1 MDIQSCILSLGS
13 FNGLLFAIIV
23 LLILLSAF
31 FSMSET
37 AFSSSSESKLK
48 LMIDNKVAGSK
59 KAMYL
64 YEKFDKTLI
73 TLLIGNNIVNV
84 GVSTIAVIF
93 FARLI
98 IDVEESTISL
108 ITTAIITVALLIFGE
123 IVPKMLAKR
132 NPESIAVKVAFIIYI
147 LMYILYPL
155 VFVFLGIQKIF
166 ASKKDEEV
174 QDREELDV
182 IVDEFQEQGAIED
195 KEAEQ
200 IHNLLDLNET
210 TVQDIMVPR
219 IKMASLPFDATLD
232 EVKAFMLD
240 NPFSR
245 IPVYK
250 NDKDHVVGV
259 LYERDFFPALVK
271 NKNVSW
277 KKLLRP
283 VKYVSAAMHVDD
295 LIRDLQTSKT
305 HLAVVI
311 SEIGEVQGI
320 VTMEDALEEIVG
332 EIYDEHDNPAS
343 LELRFEKQDDGS
355 YIVDADMFVDD
366 LFEKLDVGQAPE
378 NIPSKI
384 SGWLFE
390 KCESVPVAGFSMQY
404 LSSYSKENPEVEG
417 KYDDFNKMI
426 TISIYEVKN
435 RAITLSKV
443 VVRDATEE
451 EIDNFENDEE

>member
-1 MDIQSCILSLGS
+1 MDIQSIVLAST
-13 FNGLLFAIIV
+13 FNVPLFALMIG
-23 LLILLSAF
+23 LILFSAF

-37 AFSSSSESKLK
+37 AFSSCSESRLK
-48 LMIDNKVAGSK
+48 LMIDNKVSGSK

-64 YEKFDKTLI
+64 YEKFDKTLV
-73 TLLIGNNIVNV
+73 TLLIGNNLVNIAL
-84 GVSTIAVIF
+84 STFAVIF
-93 FARLI
+93 FTQLI
-98 IDVEESTISL
+98 SNLDESMISL
-108 ITTAIITVALLIFGE
+108 ITTGVITIVLLIFGE

-132 NPESIAVKVAFIIYI
+132 NPESIAVKVAFIVYVI
-147 LMYILYPL
+147 MYILYP
-155 VFVFLGIQKIF
+155 FVLLFYGIQKIF
-166 ASKKDEEV
+166 ASKKDDEP

-195 KEAEQ
+195 EEAEQ

-210 TVQDIMVPR
+210 TVEDIMVPR
-219 IKMASLPFDATLD
+219 IKMASIPFTATLD

-240 NPFSR
+240 NPYSR

-250 NDKDHVVGV
+250 NDKDHIVGI
-259 LYERDFFPALVK
+259 LYERDFFPAIVK
-271 NKNVSW
+271 NKNCAW

-283 VKYVSAAMHVDD
+283 VKYVSGAMHVDD
-295 LIRDLQTSKT
+295 LIKDLQKSKT

-332 EIYDEHDNPAS
+332 EIYDEHDNPS
-343 LELRFEKQDDGS
+343 LGELRFDKNDDGS

-366 LFEKLDVGQAPE
+366 LFEKLDIGQAPE

-390 KCESVPVAGFSMQY
+390 KCESIPVAGFKMQY
-404 LSSYSKENPEVEG
+404 LSSYAKEDPETEG
-417 KYDDFNKMI
+417 KYIDYNKMLI
-426 TISIYEVKN
+426 ISIYEVKN
-435 RAITLSKV
+435 RAITLAKV
-443 VVRDATEE
+443 EVRDATSE
-451 EIDNFENDEE
+451 EIDNFQNDEE

>member
-1 MDIQSCILSLGS
+1 MDVHSVVFTTVY
-13 FNGLLFAIIV
+13 FNTPLFIVMIV
-23 LLILLSAF
+23 LILFSAF

-37 AFSSSSESKLK
+37 AFSSCSESKLK
-48 LMIDNKVAGSK
+48 LMIDNKVSGSK

-64 YEKFDKTLI
+64 YEKFDKTLV
-73 TLLIGNNIVNV
+73 TLLIGNNLVNIAL
-84 GVSTIAVIF
+84 STFAVIF
-93 FARLI
+93 FTQLI
-98 IDVEESTISL
+98 VNLDENMISL
-108 ITTAIITVALLIFGE
+108 ITTGVITVVLLIFGE

-132 NPESIAVKVAFIIYI
+132 NPEGVAVKVSIIVYMI
-147 LMYILYPL
+147 MYILYP
-155 VFVFLGIQKIF
+155 FVMLFYGIQKVF
-166 ASKKDEEV
+166 ASKKDDEP

-195 KEAEQ
+195 EEAEQ

-210 TVQDIMVPR
+210 TVDDIMVPR
-219 IKMASLPFDATLD
+219 IKMASIPFTATLD

-240 NPFSR
+240 NPYSR

-250 NDKDHVVGV
+250 NDKDHIVGI

-271 NKNVSW
+271 NKNCSW

-283 VKYVSAAMHVDD
+283 VKYVSGAMHVDD
-295 LIRDLQTSKT
+295 LIKDLQKSKT

-332 EIYDEHDNPAS
+332 EIYDEHDNPS
-343 LELRFEKQDDGS
+343 LGELRFEKQSDGT

-366 LFEKLDVGQAPE
+366 LFEKLDIGAAPE

-384 SGWLFE
+384 AGWLFE
-390 KCESVPVAGFSMQY
+390 KCESLPVAGFKMQY
-404 LSSYSKENPEVEG
+404 LASFSKEDEEVEG
-417 KYDDFNKMI
+417 KYIDYNKML
-426 TISIYEVKN
+426 TINIYEVKN
-435 RAITLSKV
+435 RAITLAKV
-443 VVRDATEE
+443 EVRDATSE
-451 EIDNFENDEE
+451 EIENFQNDEE